1 MTELQTTWGWLVAVY
16 LFLGGL
22 GAGAFIA
29 TAVVSFATRERFK
42 ATVHF
47 GAWASVISIAVGTL
61 MLLLDVGKPFRAL
74 VLFKSFVHLDSWM
87 AIGAWLLFGTMLL
100 NGLFAL
106 FWTDTVLGWFG
117 KVWKPL
123 KEHRA
128 IFQIVLGAIGIL
140 ANLAVAIYT
149 GVLLGVLPFRPLW
162 YTWLLP
168 TLFTASA
175 LCTGGVLVASYAIF
189 GEQAEGHHRLV
200 NGLGIY
206 HVVMILA
213 EGAVWVYFL
222 RTALGGTTDAARS
235 AQLLLTGGLS
245 LVFWIVVVGLGL
257 ALPFVIHLIQLARL
271 VKRTRPALVLH
282 MLAIPLVL
290 AGGLVMRWLVL
301 SAGLPQMLAS
311 PSLQH
316 ILSGGVKFV
325 P

>member
-1 MTELQTTWGWLVAVY
+1 MPELQTTWGWLVAVY

-42 ATVHF
+42 ATIHF
-47 GAWASVISIAVGTL
+47 GAWASAISIAIGVL
-61 MLLLDVGKPFRAL
+61 VLLIDVGKPFRAI
-74 VLFKSFVHLDSWM
+74 VLPKSFVHLNSWM
-87 AIGAWLLFGTMLL
+87 AIGAWLLFGAILFD
-100 NGLFAL
+100 GLFAL
-106 FWTDTVLGWFG
+106 FWTDTVLGWFA

-123 KEHRA
+123 KEKRA
-128 IFQIVLGAIGIL
+128 IFQIVLGTIGIPL
-140 ANLAVAIYT
+140 NLAVAIYT

-162 YTWLLP
+162 HTWLLP
-168 TLFTASA
+168 ALFTASA

-189 GEQAEGHHRLV
+189 GERAEGHHRLV

-206 HVVMILA
+206 HVVMIAA

-222 RTALGGTTDAARS
+222 RAALGGTTDAANS
-235 AQLLLTGGLS
+235 AQLLTNGQLS

-257 ALPFVIHLIQLARL
+257 SLPFLIHLVQLARL
-271 VKRTRPALVLH
+271 VRRTRPALALH

-290 AGGLVMRWLVL
+290 GGGLVMRWLVL

-311 PSLQH
+311 PAIPQILQ
-316 ILSGGVKFV
+316 GGVKFM

>member
-1 MTELQTTWGWLVAVY
+1 MPDLQTTWGWLVAVY

-47 GAWASVISIAVGTL
+47 GAWSSAISIAVGTL
-61 MLLLDVGKPFRAL
+61 MLLIDVGKPFRAL
-74 VLFKSFVHLDSWM
+74 LLPKSFVNFGSWM

-123 KEHRA
+123 KEKRA
-128 IFQIVLGAIGIL
+128 IFQIVLGAIGIPV
-140 ANLAVAIYT
+140 NLAVAIYT

-162 YTWLLP
+162 NTWWLP
-168 TLFTASA
+168 ALFTASA

-189 GEQAEGHHRLV
+189 GERTEGSHRLV

-206 HVVMILA
+206 HVVMIA
-213 EGAVWVYFL
+213 VEGAIWVYFL
-222 RTALGGTTDAARS
+222 RTALGGSTDAALS
-235 AQLLLTGGLS
+235 AQLLTSGGLS
-245 LVFWIVVVGLGL
+245 LIFWIVVVGLGL
-257 ALPFVIHLIQLARL
+257 GLPFLIHLAQLARL
-271 VKRTRPALVLH
+271 VKRTRPALMLH
-282 MLAIPLVL
+282 MVGIPLVL
-290 AGGLVMRWLVL
+290 VGGLVMRWLVL

-316 ILSGGVKFV
+316 ILQGGVKFV